1 MTKAPTHYIHA
12 GGGGGGGGAAAGGS
26 HSPPNKNL
34 GRQSPLTFWCLKT
47 LLRMY
52 NIDITCDTG
61 DFRVHIFC
69 PQTTQEL
76 PTCKKHHEAGP
87 PKQALT
93 TACGC
98 IVIVKIGKIIACAN

>member
-1 MTKAPTHYIHA
+1 MQVVVEE
-12 GGGGGGGGAAAGGS
+12 GGGGLPQGGAIA
-26 HSPPNKNL
+26 PQTKI
-34 GRQSPLTFWCLKT
+34 WCLKT

-93 TACGC
+93 AACGC